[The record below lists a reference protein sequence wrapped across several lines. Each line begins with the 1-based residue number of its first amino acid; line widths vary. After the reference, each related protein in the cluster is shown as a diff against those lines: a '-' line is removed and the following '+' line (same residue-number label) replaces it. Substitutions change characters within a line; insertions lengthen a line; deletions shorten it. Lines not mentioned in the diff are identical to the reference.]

1 MARSDKAA
9 TPATLDPTKSAA
21 KPTSKAAGTAAPD
34 WESIHAARDALIE
47 ARQVPHGT
55 ERELVRQFREMFD
68 TGRHE
73 TLIPMT
79 SADTVVYE
87 QAFKYGRADIVV
99 YHCDGTVSVIEAKNG
114 AVGYS
119 HVVAGIGQ
127 AGLYAMQIAT
137 KAVFKRVRRCL
148 LWSSTG
154 NLELDSLIDLACEQA
169 GVVSLAMPSMAVM
182 MATREAIRQAVEERN
197 SGSA

>member
-34 WESIHAARDALIE
+34 WEGVHAVRNALI
-47 ARQVPHGT
+47 ANRKVPHGT
-55 ERELVRQFREMFD
+55 ERDLVRQFREMFD

-127 AGLYAMQIAT
+127 AGLYALQIAT
-137 KAVFKRVRRCL
+137 KAMFKRVRRCL

-169 GVVSLAMPSMAVM
+169 GVVSLAMPSMAVL